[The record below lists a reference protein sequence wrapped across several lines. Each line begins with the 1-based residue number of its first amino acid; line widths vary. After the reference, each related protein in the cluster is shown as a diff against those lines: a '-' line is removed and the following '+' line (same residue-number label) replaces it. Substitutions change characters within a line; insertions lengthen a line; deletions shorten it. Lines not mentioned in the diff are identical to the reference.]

1 MITVTCAII
10 IYEGKI
16 LVTQRGPQMKHPL
29 KWEFPGGKLEPEETP
44 ENCIKREILEE
55 LNISISIVKQL
66 TTVNH
71 DYGTVK
77 ISLIPFLA
85 QFNGGSITLKEHI
98 QYLWLAPGELHK
110 PNWVEADVKVVD
122 EVIEVLSGSI

>member
-16 LVTQRGPQMKHPL
+16 LITQRGPQMKHPL
-29 KWEFPGGKLEPEETP
+29 KWEFPGGKLEHNESPEQ
-44 ENCIKREILEE
+44 CIQREILEE
-55 LNISISIVKQL
+55 LGIAISVVKQL
-66 TTVNH
+66 TTVIH

-85 QFNGGSITLKEHI
+85 EFKSGTILLKEHI
-98 QYLWLAPGELHK
+98 RYLWVAPNQLHQHD
-110 PNWVEADVKVVD
+110 WVEADVKVVK
-122 EVIEVLSGSI
+122 ELIETLS